1 MFIQKRRKI
10 IESNESISTS
20 WPVEALDISK
30 SILFMRQMEL
40 NQFSWNMHL
49 RLFNHPRHVFY
60 FDIHV

>member
-40 NQFSWNMHL
+40 NQFS
-49 RLFNHPRHVFY
+49 
-60 FDIHV
+60 